1 MPKPF
6 TMHHISISMYLTT
19 YAKFD
24 LCTMATLKKLLGVGS
39 FGIMVGHLVHH
50 QVILLFFTYGG
61 LGLSSMV

>member
-6 TMHHISISMYLTT
+6 TTHHISISMYLTI

-24 LCTMATLKKLLGVGS
+24 LRIKATLKKLLGVGS
-39 FGIMVGHLVHH
+39 FGITVGHLVHC

-61 LGLSSMV
+61 FGLSSMV